1 MPKTKTQNMTAPYLT
16 PENTKK
22 LLEWL
27 DRLEVNWQTQ
37 NLVTSIKCKVE
48 SLLTESTQGE
58 RKDFGFKEIQ
68 EIDFIEMSDAE
79 QLDNYNEAI
88 CYIEFLETKL
98 MLAPPPSEARSKEE
112 YALDNLLNDIE
123 EFLCHLEDF
132 THGRDGDTV
141 TELRYRIRNYNKQ
154 KKK

>member
-1 MPKTKTQNMTAPYLT
+1 MAEKFLT

-22 LLEWL
+22 LLEWIESEI
-27 DRLEVNWQTQ
+27 RTIQ
-37 NLVTSIKCKVE
+37 SIPNYWMHNNFRIEKIKE
-48 SLLTESTQGE
+48 LLHFKDKLTSLLTESTQGE
-58 RKDFGFKEIQ
+58 D
-68 EIDFIEMSDAE
+68 
-79 QLDNYNEAI
+79 
-88 CYIEFLETKL
+88 T
-98 MLAPPPSEARSKEE
+98 PPPSEARSREE

-123 EFLCHLEDF
+123 EFLCHIENF